1 METTPLITTDRR
13 TATGP
18 KLVVVDLESVFE
30 DWLGPVPASE
40 LLVRSVLIRTLAEA
54 RRENDVYLIGCSLEL
69 AWVARDIFPNSAV
82 FVESDDPEE
91 ENDLSGQFLDYEK
104 TGGFDELVIVSTD
117 QRFLEVAELF
127 KADGRSVRVLTDR
140 ASGETVLNGEA
151 DLTLYLPSFELI

>member
-1 METTPLITTDRR
+1 MATTPPATTDRR
-13 TATGP
+13 TATGA

-54 RRENDVYLIGCSLEL
+54 RRENDVYLIGCSFEL
-69 AWVARDIFPNSAV
+69 AWAARDIFPNSAV
-82 FVESDDPEE
+82 FVESDDPEA

-104 TGGFDELVIVSTD
+104 TGGFDELVVVSSD

-140 ASGETVLNGEA
+140 TSGQTVLNGEA